1 MIHYCLTLHFYF
13 QVQNKYD
20 IKKNKPKATTM
31 LVERYRPILYLQY
44 LLLSVDLFMNSFIEL
59 LRFENVILLVL
70 LV

>member
-1 MIHYCLTLHFYF
+1 
-13 QVQNKYD
+13 
-20 IKKNKPKATTM
+20 M